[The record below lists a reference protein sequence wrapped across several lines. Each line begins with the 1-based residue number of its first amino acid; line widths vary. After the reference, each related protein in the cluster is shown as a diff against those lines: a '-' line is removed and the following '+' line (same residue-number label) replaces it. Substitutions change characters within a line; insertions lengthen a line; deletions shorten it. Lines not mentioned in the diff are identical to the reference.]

1 MELCELVKSDFTSDK
16 TIRIVHEFA
25 ESLEKTVV
33 VVKDYPGFI
42 TNRLI
47 MPMIVEAIKIIESV
61 QATKEDV
68 DKVSKCG
75 FKHPLGTIAL
85 ADFIGLDTVY
95 YICDILY
102 KLTKEDKFA
111 PPKLLKDMVDA
122 GQYGKKTGR
131 GFYEYPIH

>member
-1 MELCELVKSDFTSDK
+1 M
-16 TIRIVHEFA
+16 
-25 ESLEKTVV
+25 

-75 FKHPLGTIAL
+75 FKHPWEQSLLLIL
-85 ADFIGLDTVY
+85 LDWTL
-95 YICDILY
+95 YII
-102 KLTKEDKFA
+102 F
-111 PPKLLKDMVDA
+111 VI
-122 GQYGKKTGR
+122 
-131 GFYEYPIH
+131 FYIN